1 MISAEH
7 ALVATMPAITSSPP
21 TSGRTTTTTT
31 TSGRA
36 GSSSPEP
43 ETISVEPQTLA
54 DKSKPTVG
62 LSPVSPLLE
71 WNTEALIS
79 SSSSIK
85 ITEENVLKPIV
96 TISQSASKEMSILAP
111 NITIEYRGPVPT
123 FNTPLQPPVRQH
135 FHLSVYT
142 QYVAKVTQ
150 QTPQFSLRILPT
162 HPSSQDFDWLEMTDT
177 VSDTIRN
184 TPLGELLKVRIRFSD
199 VLYDPPDLLRTR
211 TSSTTREATLQRPCM
226 R

>member
-1 MISAEH
+1 M
-7 ALVATMPAITSSPP
+7 ATIPAITSSPP

-71 WNTEALIS
+71 WNAEALIS

-96 TISQSASKEMSILAP
+96 TISQSASKDMSMLAP

-123 FNTPLQPPVRQH
+123 FNTPLQPPVRH
-135 FHLSVYT
+135 ISSP
-142 QYVAKVTQ
+142 YV
-150 QTPQFSLRILPT
+150 SLYPICCQGDPADAAVQLT
-162 HPSSQDFDWLEMTDT
+162 HPA
-177 VSDTIRN
+177 N
-184 TPLGELLKVRIRFSD
+184 
-199 VLYDPPDLLRTR
+199 PPFEPGL
-211 TSSTTREATLQRPCM
+211 
-226 R
+226 

>member
-7 ALVATMPAITSSPP
+7 ALVATIPAITSSPP

-96 TISQSASKEMSILAP
+96 TISQSASKEMSMLAP

-123 FNTPLQPPVRQH
+123 FNTPLQPPVRQL
-135 FHLSVYT
+135 FHLSVT

-184 TPLGELLKVRIRFSD
+184 TPLGELLKVRIRFFD
-199 VLYDPPDLLRTR
+199 V
-211 TSSTTREATLQRPCM
+211 
-226 R
+226 